1 MIDQFANNSKTSFEI
16 KLETAGEMIKF
27 FENKLSTK
35 ESRTRFGMPS
45 YLYMWKE
52 PINIDT
58 DEVMKAFKSK

>member
-1 MIDQFANNSKTSFEI
+1 MIQ
-16 KLETAGEMIKF
+16 F
-27 FENKLSTK
+27 FEKKLSTK

-52 PINIDT
+52 PVNIDT